1 MITRSPFGDSRFHF
15 PVGTGAQSLSQRD
28 YIIQPRVARH
38 ELPWEREVK
47 RGYPERVGSKTN
59 ADGRFP
65 IVEDPL
71 RTALDATPSELESF
85 ARATQGSSFLATLG
99 YRIQSL
105 RDSCSR
111 DGADWSAR
119 ALVAALPRCAFG
131 VEMKC
136 IDRMT
141 AFSLRSE

>member
-1 MITRSPFGDSRFHF
+1 MITHSPFGDSRFHF

-65 IVEDPL
+65 IVEDRV

-85 ARATQGSSFLATLG
+85 AWATQGSSFLATLG
-99 YRIQSL
+99 YRMQSL

-111 DGADWSAR
+111 R
-119 ALVAALPRCAFG
+119 APTGRRGLWLRLGRAAAPWFQLHRSG
-131 VEMKC
+131 W
-136 IDRMT
+136 MT
-141 AFSLRSE
+141 RVS